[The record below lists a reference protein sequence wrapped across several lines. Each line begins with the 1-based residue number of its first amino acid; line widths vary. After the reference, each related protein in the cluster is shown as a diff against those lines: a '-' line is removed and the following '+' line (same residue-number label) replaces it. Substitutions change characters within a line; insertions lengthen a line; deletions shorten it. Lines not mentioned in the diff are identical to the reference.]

1 MAGEGIQKSIPE
13 AAFGVLREYLGA
25 RAVFEGRD
33 LEVVREAFLYRRLTV
48 GEFLQRA
55 GDVTRYA
62 AFVATGCL
70 RNYVIDAKGKE
81 HIVQFAP
88 ETWWL
93 ADSNSLSTGA
103 PSTYFI
109 DALEDSELLLI
120 DAPSHLRLV
129 EQVQGYAAA
138 FRTGLQKH
146 AAAKDQ
152 RIVSSL
158 SASAEER
165 YLEFLRVY
173 PSIAQRVPQNM
184 LASYLGMTP
193 ETLSRIRKNLS
204 RTRLPRHQDE
214 AR

>member
-1 MAGEGIQKSIPE
+1 MAEHAPSPIP
-13 AAFGVLREYLGA
+13 AQVFDVLRSYLEA
-25 RAVFEGRD
+25 RATFSAEDFAFIRTVF
-33 LEVVREAFLYRRLTV
+33 LHKRLAE
-48 GEFLQRA
+48 GEFLQRG
-55 GDVTRYA
+55 GDVAKYA

-70 RNYVIDAKGKE
+70 RNYVIDGKGKE

-93 ADSNSLSTGA
+93 ADAASLNGRT
-103 PSTYFI
+103 PSLYFI
-109 DALEDSELLLI
+109 DAIEDSDVLLI
-120 DAPSHLRLV
+120 DGPSHVRLV
-129 EQVQGYAAA
+129 EQVAGYAAA
-138 FRTGLQKH
+138 FRTGLQRH

-173 PSIAQRVPQNM
+173 PSIAQRVPQSM

-193 ETLSRIRKNLS
+193 ETVSRIRKNLS
-204 RTRLPRHQDE
+204 RK
-214 AR
+214 